1 MEFSGLDRVP
11 HSVRGAV
18 RRYAA
23 RLIDHGGQS
32 VRSLT
37 LYGTVAGGEFDPA
50 LHTIAN
56 VIVMHEVDLDSL
68 RRLAEEGYDFGRH
81 RICAPMVL
89 TPQFVQASLD
99 SYPLEL
105 IEIQQQYLVIFGED
119 YFGPLHFQPAHVR
132 LQCEREL
139 KVLALAMR
147 QAVVTEGG
155 SERSL
160 HKAVLPSLLGL
171 VRILRG
177 LLWLKQKRRPLTP
190 PAMVVEIEEIV
201 GQRLPGVRRAVEAHG
216 TDDWSTFAQLYHDV
230 ETLGRVSDGW

>member
-23 RLIDHGGQS
+23 RLLDHGGQC

-37 LYGTVAGGEFDPA
+37 LYGAVASGEFDPA
-50 LHTIAN
+50 LHTVDN

-68 RRLAEEGYDFGRH
+68 RRLAEEGYDFGRDKI
-81 RICAPMVL
+81 RAPTVL
-89 TPQFVQASLD
+89 TPQFIQASLD
-99 SYPLEL
+99 TYPLEL
-105 IEIQQQYLVIFGED
+105 IEIQQQFLVIFGED
-119 YFGPLHFQPAHVR
+119 FFGPLQFQPAHVR

-155 SERSL
+155 SQRSL
-160 HKAVLPSLLGL
+160 HKAVAPSIQGL
-171 VRILRG
+171 IRILRG
-177 LLWLKQKRRPLTP
+177 LLWLKQKRQPLSA
-190 PAMVVEIEEIV
+190 PAMAVEIEEIV

-216 TDDWSTFAQLYHDV
+216 TDDWSTFAQLYHDI
-230 ETLGRVSDGW
+230 ETLGRASDGW